1 MRFTNPLLVALFTAF
16 VLVTSFNPN
25 SSEWLRVEAS
35 EYSNTALLSW
45 TPPTQN
51 EDGSTLT
58 DLAGYNI
65 YIGFSSRQYE
75 PELTIRIDAG
85 LSSYMVENLEYGR
98 TYYFT
103 MTALNSADLES
114 EFSNEVWKEIKQQP
128 IVQPEPEPVVPT
140 RPKAPAGLAAP
151 NQTR

>member
-1 MRFTNPLLVALFTAF
+1 MKGIATILLFAVFLIVASYT
-16 VLVTSFNPN
+16 PN
-25 SSEWLRVEAS
+25 NQWLQLHAA

-45 TPPTQN
+45 TPPTEN
-51 EDGSTLT
+51 EDGSVLT

-65 YIGFSSRQYE
+65 YIGFAPRQYE

-85 LSSYMVENLEYGR
+85 LSSFMVENLEYGK

-103 MTALNSADLES
+103 MTALNSAGLES

-128 IVQPEPEPVVPT
+128 IVQPEPEPEPVVPT

-151 NQTR
+151 N